1 MYSKAGSLSIT
12 HAVRPA
18 LTNSKSLN
26 FARIAAY
33 RHQCVHQLGIA
44 VLLIRQDLR
53 LLAIAPRPDLRLD
66 ATTLLHADLQRF
78 EAADLDQDLTEQAT
92 VKEVMMVALVVP
104 EDAVAS
110 LMIAG
115 TTAVTRSVDTWQI
128 NGTDNAPSPHFRIFV
143 AKESAGQVKMSC
155 H

>member
-33 RHQCVHQLGIA
+33 HHQCVHQLRIA
-44 VLLIRQDLR
+44 VLLIRLGPR
-53 LLAIAPRPDLRLD
+53 LLAIAPRPDLRLVATAPHLD
-66 ATTLLHADLQRF
+66 PRLVATTLLHADLQQL
-78 EAADLDQDLTEQAT
+78 EAAALDQDLTERAT

-104 EDAVAS
+104 ENAAAS

-115 TTAVTRSVDTWQI
+115 ATAVTRSVDT
-128 NGTDNAPSPHFRIFV
+128 
-143 AKESAGQVKMSC
+143 
-155 H
+155 